1 MDKLFLDAN
10 VVIDFLC
17 QRNGFYLPAAKII
30 AKGYKREVELWC
42 SSLTFAIASYIME
55 RGHVPSDEIFQKLT
69 DFLTVCQ
76 PSIVDRS
83 IIEKALTSNFE
94 DFEDALQYFSA
105 KNCGVNIIITRNMND
120 FFASDI
126 SILSPTDYIVKKE

>member
-30 AKGYKREVELWC
+30 AKGYKNEVELWC
-42 SSLTFAIASYIME
+42 SSLTFATASYLME
-55 RGHVPSDEIFQKLT
+55 RKHVPTKEILQKLS

-76 PSIVDRS
+76 PSVVDV
-83 IIEKALTSNFE
+83 I
-94 DFEDALQYFSA
+94 
-105 KNCGVNIIITRNMND
+105 G
-120 FFASDI
+120 
-126 SILSPTDYIVKKE
+126 